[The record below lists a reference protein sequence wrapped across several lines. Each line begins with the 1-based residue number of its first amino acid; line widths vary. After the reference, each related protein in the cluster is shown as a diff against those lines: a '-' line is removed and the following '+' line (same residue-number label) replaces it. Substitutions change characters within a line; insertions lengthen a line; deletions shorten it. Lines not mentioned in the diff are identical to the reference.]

1 MVSSL
6 SERFVS
12 VSTKYD
18 NEDAC
23 YSRMTK
29 ENEDMEKN
37 FASKP
42 KAQCTHRCVSTH
54 RGRAQVT
61 TIGFLKIQRLKC
73 LVQLYILLTK
83 SGTERYQLEKS
94 RNRTFISEGGWGG
107 RIQEAMESYLH
118 ARIYKRS

>member
-1 MVSSL
+1 
-6 SERFVS
+6 
-12 VSTKYD
+12 
-18 NEDAC
+18 
-23 YSRMTK
+23 MTK

-94 RNRTFISEGGWGG
+94 RSRTFISEGGGG
-107 RIQEAMESYLH
+107 EEGSKKPWNLTCMQGFTTDLKTKG
-118 ARIYKRS
+118 KRRHGAEKKIGKG